1 MKRRDTNAGNRTGLT
16 LIEMSVVVAI
26 IGILYLTV
34 MPMYASTIQR
44 AKETALRENL
54 QVMRKVLDQYY
65 KDHSSWPENLESLVQ
80 AGYLRAVPVDPITQR
95 PDTWVTFPSEL
106 GETNVFDVQSGASGK
121 ALDGSLYSE
130 W

>member
-1 MKRRDTNAGNRTGLT
+1 MSGLT

-34 MPMYASTIQR
+34 MPMYSSTIQR

-65 KDHSSWPENLESLVQ
+65 KDHSTWPSDLNALVQ
-80 AGYLRAVPVDPITQR
+80 GGYLRSVPLDPITQKA
-95 PDTWVTFPSEL
+95 DTWVTVPSDI
-106 GETNVFDVQSGASGK
+106 GANDVFDLQSGAPGQ
-121 ALDGSLYSE
+121 ALDGSTFAE